1 MFYLYLLM
9 KYHVLKELMAITGE
23 IVFSCNNP
31 LHLLFVL
38 LTVIIKRLGCNIFPY
53 FLRMSK
59 HQNIFPG
66 NRVPFEYTLKGNRTD

>member
-9 KYHVLKELMAITGE
+9 KYVLKELMAITGE

-38 LTVIIKRLGCNIFPY
+38 LINSNY
-53 FLRMSK
+53 
-59 HQNIFPG
+59 
-66 NRVPFEYTLKGNRTD
+66 